1 VKLQVLT
8 PAQVTLD
15 QEVEKVIAEAE
26 DGFFCLL
33 PRHADFVAALVPGI
47 LEVHGTER
55 GEEFL
60 AVDQGILVK
69 AGEDVVVS
77 TRRAV
82 RSADLEHLRDTVEE
96 TFLAVDEH
104 ERQARSAA
112 ARLEA
117 DLVRRFMELS

>member
-47 LEVHGTER
+47 LEVHGAER

-117 DLVRRFMELS
+117 DLVRRFMELT